1 MELTTGLFREYFKK
15 QISLETLIEKIGI
28 YESEF
33 SNCLLQEMII
43 AFDSKDAERTGY
55 LIYEVI
61 VLNTIDDKVYR
72 VDFEGGDEKLLKGV
86 LQAEWYS
93 FEKFLIAYFGL

>member
-55 LIYEVI
+55 LIYSFQC
-61 VLNTIDDKVYR
+61 K
-72 VDFEGGDEKLLKGV
+72 GDEITMDMLEMFFYEYEEEAWNRYARDGI
-86 LQAEWYS
+86 S
-93 FEKFLIAYFGL
+93 